1 VTCRESLCLYLSHGS
16 MRNYSLERPQCM
28 RSVRRSTDV
37 RWCRWRNRSPDR
49 CRKKFWWGTRP
60 RWRRFALTGGRW
72 GLLLWSPGTSG
83 GWSID
88 KHVTVYPDR
97 CVALTSVVLMEDVVL
112 VVCAVLQT
120 THTER
125 GVPVPYQVKEDKV
138 LTLEVWEG
146 KVLTLEVWEDKVSI
160 LEAVEDKVSI
170 LDHKALV
177 TAPVDLLG
185 EGLQILVVAVE
196 VPVEHV
202 EGRQDVLGEE
212 VALCVSR
219 CGRLHVLV
227 PWEPVRLQHR
237 LAVKLHIREF
247 VNRYHTEY
255 LSWSTSHCLERESG
269 SRTARI

>member
-1 VTCRESLCLYLSHGS
+1 L
-16 MRNYSLERPQCM
+16 
-28 RSVRRSTDV
+28 RSVRRWTDV
-37 RWCRWRNRSPDR
+37 RWCRWRNRSPGR
-49 CRKKFWWGTRP
+49 CRKKFWWGTRL
-60 RWRRFALTGGRW
+60 RWRRFARTDGRW

-97 CVALTSVVLMEDVVL
+97 CAVLTSVVLMEDVVL

-125 GVPVPYQVKEDKV
+125 GVPAPYQVKEDKV
-138 LTLEVWEG
+138 S
-146 KVLTLEVWEDKVSI
+146 TLEVWEDKVFTLEAVEDKVLI

-170 LDHKALV
+170 LDHKVLV
-177 TAPVDLLG
+177 TAPVDPLG
-185 EGLQILVVAVE
+185 EGLQILVAAVE

-202 EGRQDVLGEE
+202 EGRQAVQGEE
-212 VALCVSR
+212 VALSVSR

-237 LAVKLHIREF
+237 LVVKLHIRKS

-269 SRTARI
+269 SRIVKI